1 MSNSGATFPYPRTW
15 TVARESILFEL
26 TTCRV
31 PANQVVG
38 TLLSMKE
45 CKVVSADLSKTTSH
59 IGKMADGPSKTD
71 INAIFKR
78 LRSIPTNK
86 VCFKRTEWIWKLL
99 NKSLISFI
107 CHENVYFCRLIWR
120 VETHMWHTFEFSRCK
135 WWTTFKIAFYV
146 LYLCIYF
153 CFNYSCI
160 CTCLWW
166 LQLVLYVNKYGVYI
180 R

>member
-1 MSNSGATFPYPRTW
+1 M
-15 TVARESILFEL
+15 ARESILFEL

-86 VCFKRTEWIWKLL
+86 VCFKGQNEY
-99 NKSLISFI
+99 
-107 CHENVYFCRLIWR
+107 ENY
-120 VETHMWHTFEFSRCK
+120 
-135 WWTTFKIAFYV
+135 
-146 LYLCIYF
+146 
-153 CFNYSCI
+153 
-160 CTCLWW
+160 
-166 LQLVLYVNKYGVYI
+166 
-180 R
+180 

>member
-1 MSNSGATFPYPRTW
+1 MAVDYCLSELKILFNSFYIKGNMLSTRNGLPMLTRPI
-15 TVARESILFEL
+15 VALLSRIREHELWRETPLLFEL
-26 TTCRV
+26 TTYRV

-86 VCFKRTEWIWKLL
+86 VCFKRTE
-99 NKSLISFI
+99 
-107 CHENVYFCRLIWR
+107 
-120 VETHMWHTFEFSRCK
+120 
-135 WWTTFKIAFYV
+135 
-146 LYLCIYF
+146 
-153 CFNYSCI
+153 
-160 CTCLWW
+160 
-166 LQLVLYVNKYGVYI
+166 
-180 R
+180 